1 MIGPKE
7 EGGLDLPDYDSIK
20 KSLSVAWV
28 KRMIEGC
35 DQDWMAIPSFYLNQV
50 GRTFIFECNY
60 EVGLL
65 DLEGLPEFYI
75 NVLRALV

>member
-20 KSLSVAWV
+20 KPFSVAWV

-35 DQDWMAIPSFYLNQV
+35 DKAWMAIPSFYLN
-50 GRTFIFECNY
+50 
-60 EVGLL
+60 EVGGTF
-65 DLEGLPEFYI
+65 DL
-75 NVLRALV
+75 NVIMT